1 MTMNDNLFKLGEY
14 DEYTP
19 YALWTNYDEKT
30 LKSEYSRLRSI
41 ARKRLERLKSSPEFS
56 GAQFVKNW
64 GTGFPTVKDIGN
76 NKMAI
81 AANLSRVSNFL
92 NAQSST
98 VTGIKETYA
107 KMLENYKEVGY
118 DFIDKSN
125 VVQFSNF
132 LDYLRSQHI
141 LRYADS
147 DSAYEFFSEYKGN
160 KSNAQ
165 EMSAAFEKWVS
176 RQK

>member
-1 MTMNDNLFKLGEY
+1 MKNKKNLFNLGEY

-19 YALWTNYDEKT
+19 YSLWTNYDEQT
-30 LKSEYSRLRSI
+30 LRAEYSRLRSI
-41 ARKRLERLKSSPEFS
+41 AKTRLERLQNSPEFS

-64 GTGFPTVKDIGN
+64 GTGFPTLKDTGE

-98 VTGIKETYA
+98 ITGIKETYA

-125 VVQFSNF
+125 VVHFSNF

-176 RQK
+176 KQK

>member
-1 MTMNDNLFKLGEY
+1 M
-14 DEYTP
+14 
-19 YALWTNYDEKT
+19 
-30 LKSEYSRLRSI
+30 
-41 ARKRLERLKSSPEFS
+41 
-56 GAQFVKNW
+56 
-64 GTGFPTVKDIGN
+64 KDIGK
-76 NKMAI
+76 NKIAI

-98 VTGIKETYA
+98 LTGIKETYA

-118 DFIDKSN
+118 DFIDTSN

-147 DSAYEFFSEYKGN
+147 DSAYEFFTDYKGN
-160 KSNAQ
+160 RSNTQ
-165 EMSAAFEKWVS
+165 EMSTAFEKWVS

>member
-1 MTMNDNLFKLGEY
+1 MKNENLFGLGEY

-19 YALWTNYDEKT
+19 YGLWTNYDEKT

-41 ARKRLERLKSSPEFS
+41 ARKRLERLKSSSEFS

-64 GTGFPTVKDIGN
+64 GTGFPTVKDIGK

-98 VTGIKETYA
+98 VTGIKQTYA
-107 KMLENYKEVGY
+107 ARLENYHSVGY
-118 DFIDKSN
+118 EFIDHSN
-125 VVQFSNF
+125 VVEFSNF

-147 DSAYEFFSEYKGN
+147 DSAYEFFADYKGN
-160 KSNAQ
+160 RSNTQ

>member
-1 MTMNDNLFKLGEY
+1 MFNLGDY

-19 YALWTNYDEKT
+19 YNLWTNYDEKT
-30 LKSEYSRLRSI
+30 LRGEYSRLRSI
-41 ARKRLERLKSSPEFS
+41 ARKRLERLQNNPEFS

-64 GTGFPTVKDIGN
+64 GVGFPTLDNIGR
-76 NKMAI
+76 NKMSL
-81 AANLSRVSNFL
+81 AAQLSRVSNFL

-98 VTGIKETYA
+98 VSGIKQTYA
-107 KMLENYKEVGY
+107 ARLENYHSVGY
-118 DFIDKSN
+118 EFIDRSN
-125 VVQFSNF
+125 VVEFSNF

-147 DSAYEFFSEYKGN
+147 DSAYEFFSGYKGN
-160 KSNAQ
+160 SSNAQ
-165 EMSAAFEKWVS
+165 EMSSAFEKWVS

>member
-1 MTMNDNLFKLGEY
+1 MFNLGDY

-19 YALWTNYDEKT
+19 YNLWANYDEQT
-30 LKSEYSRLRSI
+30 LRSEYSRLRSI
-41 ARKRLERLKSSPEFS
+41 AKSRLERLQNNSEFS

-64 GTGFPTVKDIGN
+64 GTGFPTLKDIGT
-76 NKMAI
+76 NKMSI
-81 AANLSRVSNFL
+81 AANISRVSNFL

-98 VTGIKETYA
+98 LTGIKETYA

-125 VVQFSNF
+125 VVHFSNF

-147 DSAYEFFSEYKGN
+147 DSAYEFFSDYKGN

-165 EMSAAFEKWVS
+165 EMSAAFEKWIT

>member
-1 MTMNDNLFKLGEY
+1 MNKNLFKLGEY

-19 YALWTNYDEKT
+19 YSLWTNYDEKT
-30 LKSEYSRLRSI
+30 LRSEYSRLRNI
-41 ARKRLERLKSSPEFS
+41 ARDRLQRLQNSPEFS

-64 GTGFPTVKDIGN
+64 GSGFPTLKDIGN
-76 NKMAI
+76 NKMTLS
-81 AANLSRVSNFL
+81 ANLSRVSNFL

-98 VTGIKETYA
+98 LTGIKETYA

-125 VVQFSNF
+125 VVHFSNF

-165 EMSAAFEKWVS
+165 EMFDAFEKWIT

>member
-1 MTMNDNLFKLGEY
+1 MKNNNLFNLGEY

-19 YALWTNYDEKT
+19 YSLWTNYDEKT
-30 LKSEYSRLRSI
+30 LRAEYSRLRSI
-41 ARKRLERLKSSPEFS
+41 ARKRLERLKSSPKFS

-64 GTGFPTVKDIGN
+64 GTGFPTVKDIGA
-76 NKMAI
+76 NKMSI
-81 AANLSRVSNFL
+81 AANISRVSNFL

-98 VTGIKETYA
+98 LTGIKETYA
-107 KMLENYKEVGY
+107 KMLGNYNEVGY
-118 DFIDKSN
+118 DFIDTSN

-147 DSAYEFFSEYKGN
+147 DSAYEFFADYKGN
-160 KSNAQ
+160 RSNTQ

>member
-1 MTMNDNLFKLGEY
+1 MKNENPFKLGEY

-19 YALWTNYDEKT
+19 YSLWTNYDEKT
-30 LKSEYSRLRSI
+30 LRAEYARLRSI
-41 ARKRLERLKSSPEFS
+41 ARKRLERLQSSSEFS

-64 GTGFPTVKDIGN
+64 GTGFPTVKDIGK

-98 VTGIKETYA
+98 ITGIKETHA
-107 KMLENYKEVGY
+107 KMLENYNEVGY
-118 DFIDKSN
+118 DFIDTSN

-147 DSAYEFFSEYKGN
+147 DSAYEFFADYRGN
-160 KSNAQ
+160 RSNTQ

>member
-1 MTMNDNLFKLGEY
+1 MMKNKNLFNLGEY

-19 YALWTNYDEKT
+19 YSLWTNYDEHT
-30 LKSEYSRLRSI
+30 LRSEYSRLRSI
-41 ARKRLERLKSSPEFS
+41 AIIRLERLQNSPEFS

-64 GTGFPTVKDIGN
+64 GSRFPTLKDIGN
-76 NKMAI
+76 NKMTLS
-81 AANLSRVSNFL
+81 ANLSRVSNFL

-98 VTGIKETYA
+98 ITGIKQTYA
-107 KMLENYKEVGY
+107 SRLENYESVGY
-118 DFIDKSN
+118 DFINMSN

-147 DSAYEFFSEYKGN
+147 DSAYEFFSEYEGN

-176 RQK
+176 KQK

>member
-1 MTMNDNLFKLGEY
+1 MKNNDLFKLGEY

-19 YALWTNYDEKT
+19 YSLWTNYDEKT
-30 LKSEYSRLRSI
+30 LRSEYSRLRNI
-41 ARKRLERLKSSPEFS
+41 ARGRLQRLQNSPEFS

-64 GTGFPTVKDIGN
+64 GSGFPTLKDIGN
-76 NKMAI
+76 NKMTLS
-81 AANLSRVSNFL
+81 ANLSRVSNFL

-98 VTGIKETYA
+98 LTGIKETYA

-125 VVQFSNF
+125 VVHFSNF

-147 DSAYEFFSEYKGN
+147 DSAYEFFSGYEGN

-165 EMSAAFEKWVS
+165 EMSAAFEKWIT

>member
-1 MTMNDNLFKLGEY
+1 MMKNKNLFNLGEY

-19 YALWTNYDEKT
+19 YSLWTNYDEHT
-30 LKSEYSRLRSI
+30 LRSEYSRLRNI
-41 ARKRLERLKSSPEFS
+41 ARKRLQRLQNSPEFS

-64 GTGFPTVKDIGN
+64 GSGFPTLKDIGN
-76 NKMAI
+76 NKMTLS
-81 AANLSRVSNFL
+81 ANLSRVSNFL

-98 VTGIKETYA
+98 LTGIKETYD

-125 VVQFSNF
+125 VVHFSNF

-147 DSAYEFFSEYKGN
+147 DSAYEFFSDYKGN

-165 EMSAAFEKWVS
+165 EMSAAFEKWIT

>member
-1 MTMNDNLFKLGEY
+1 MKNKNLFNLGEY

-19 YALWTNYDEKT
+19 YSLWTNYDEQT
-30 LKSEYSRLRSI
+30 LRSEYSRLRSI
-41 ARKRLERLKSSPEFS
+41 AKNRLERLQNSPEFS

-64 GTGFPTVKDIGN
+64 GSGFPTLKDIGN
-76 NKMAI
+76 NKMTLS
-81 AANLSRVSNFL
+81 ANLSRVSNFL

-98 VTGIKETYA
+98 ITGIKQTYA
-107 KMLENYKEVGY
+107 SRLENYESVGY
-118 DFIDKSN
+118 DFINMSN

-147 DSAYEFFSEYKGN
+147 DSAYEFFSEYGGN

-176 RQK
+176 KQK